1 MWPVSCILQ
10 DCGLFIHIQHNCSSP
25 LGAVKLA
32 GTLYTHTQLK
42 QIALTDKLCF
52 RQKNPLAHSAWIIH
66 KLASHQ
72 RWTNHA
78 PIPLH
83 LLMWLFS
90 RSSAYFKLCWWST
103 FTPNTLNSFLKE
115 GCRFE
120 LHHRQFWVADFFVV
134 VWFWQGQHHWS
145 RTIAFMQS
153 YVLLTK
159 KKLSEEKYCF
169 VCFWSYKRDGKNI

>member
-1 MWPVSCILQ
+1 MSFNIQPLSSITWERGKKRQFHSDGMWPVSCILQ

-120 LHHRQFWVADFFVV
+120 LHHRQFWVADF
-134 VWFWQGQHHWS
+134 
-145 RTIAFMQS
+145 
-153 YVLLTK
+153 LL
-159 KKLSEEKYCF
+159 LF
-169 VCFWSYKRDGKNI
+169 GFGRANITEVEQ